1 MSEKYY
7 VLVTNNKAEFTEIE
21 AELKTSDSTPA
32 TIPDRSV
39 ECTDAKEHSDT
50 RGEFLLTED
59 EADSLSVDPRIKVI
73 NLSPNR
79 YPETFMPPPDEL
91 KNQIWCSKK
100 DRYDQP
106 YNNWQSWTTAF
117 STIESSFSTVE
128 PTINRSTA
136 LYRMQ
141 TKQNPW
147 KTATTAAASPI
158 NAKVEQYGAGE
169 NVDIICADNGT
180 WIAHSEFIN
189 KGVDNAVNPIDYKPG
204 NVLNRA
210 GYCDVLDVV
219 LDGPYYID
227 PDWFNADPDN
237 RLETRWD
244 GTVVPTTSAAQ
255 NWWRITSQ
263 RSSQFAFFGS
273 ILVSTNYSRD
283 NVHGSPDQTA
293 FDADHGTQCASL
305 IYGRTHGWAYN
316 ANKWHLN
323 LYGSVYNVGSF
334 EIGFDVQKIFHQNK
348 PVNPIFGTKDPTI
361 SSNSWGF
368 RASDKSGSHYYHRE
382 SSASYGGSGSEPQFI
397 SVLGSQGDSGRW
409 KSEFYDNS
417 MTTAGDELTA
427 AGVIFIAAAGNSNQV
442 QHNPDHVDY
451 DNRISAN
458 NTNTMYQ
465 DTFTSFG
472 YSVTG
477 TTNRRGF
484 PQHIGKT
491 EGQTSYGNSTVK
503 FPAIN
508 IGCLDDFLVNSYE
521 QDRKVAYSDMG
532 SAIDLFAPGDGTLAA
547 CPDASYGTDTSRSD
561 GVYADLTAI
570 AECRD
575 VRFSGTSAACPVAA
589 GFLATVLQY
598 NRAWTYENL
607 RNWIQSNVDE
617 QSTSD
622 MYEGIDDTSPT
633 SGWTD
638 YNKLQG
644 ADRRILYQATIP
656 VSTPYPAD
664 FKIDGSIGLS
674 GAVRLSKVV

>member
-117 STIESSFSTVE
+117 GTIESSFSSVE

-189 KGVDNAVNPIDYKPG
+189 KGVDNAVNPIDYKSG

-334 EIGFDVQKIFHQNK
+334 EIGFDVQKIFHQ
-348 PVNPIFGTKDPTI
+348 I
-361 SSNSWGF
+361 
-368 RASDKSGSHYYHRE
+368 
-382 SSASYGGSGSEPQFI
+382 
-397 SVLGSQGDSGRW
+397 
-409 KSEFYDNS
+409 
-417 MTTAGDELTA
+417 
-427 AGVIFIAAAGNSNQV
+427 NQ
-442 QHNPDHVDY
+442 
-451 DNRISAN
+451 
-458 NTNTMYQ
+458 
-465 DTFTSFG
+465 
-472 YSVTG
+472 
-477 TTNRRGF
+477 
-484 PQHIGKT
+484 
-491 EGQTSYGNSTVK
+491 
-503 FPAIN
+503 
-508 IGCLDDFLVNSYE
+508 
-521 QDRKVAYSDMG
+521 
-532 SAIDLFAPGDGTLAA
+532 
-547 CPDASYGTDTSRSD
+547 
-561 GVYADLTAI
+561 
-570 AECRD
+570 
-575 VRFSGTSAACPVAA
+575 
-589 GFLATVLQY
+589 
-598 NRAWTYENL
+598 
-607 RNWIQSNVDE
+607 
-617 QSTSD
+617 
-622 MYEGIDDTSPT
+622 
-633 SGWTD
+633 
-638 YNKLQG
+638 
-644 ADRRILYQATIP
+644 
-656 VSTPYPAD
+656 
-664 FKIDGSIGLS
+664 
-674 GAVRLSKVV
+674 